1 MEYETL
7 VVEKRGHVGWLSF
20 NRPDSLNAFNLLM
33 SNELSRAWSELDE
46 DDEVRVIVNTGR
58 GQAFQTGVDVKEV
71 SAAGGMGER
80 NRGREGEGSKGGMT
94 ARSNNVWKPVICAV
108 NGICAGG
115 GFHFV
120 VDADV
125 VVASSSAT
133 FVDPHTSVGQVS
145 ALEPIGLVGRIPF
158 EAIMRLVLMGRHERL
173 SSERARE
180 LGLVSQIFEAENFEA
195 EVQDLA
201 ETIASNS
208 PSTMMASKKA
218 IWGALERSRES
229 AMAYG
234 LEMVRDF
241 WDHPD
246 NLEGARAFAEKR
258 EATWASP
265 RAPGI

>member
-1 MEYETL
+1 
-7 VVEKRGHVGWLSF
+7 
-20 NRPDSLNAFNLLM
+20 
-33 SNELSRAWSELDE
+33 
-46 DDEVRVIVNTGR
+46 
-58 GQAFQTGVDVKEV
+58 
-71 SAAGGMGER
+71 
-80 NRGREGEGSKGGMT
+80 
-94 ARSNNVWKPVICAV
+94 
-108 NGICAGG
+108 
-115 GFHFV
+115 
-120 VDADV
+120 
-125 VVASSSAT
+125 
-133 FVDPHTSVGQVS
+133 
-145 ALEPIGLVGRIPF
+145 LVGRIPF

-180 LGLVSQIFEAENFEA
+180 LGLVSQIFGAENFEA

-218 IWGALERSRES
+218 IWGALERNREA

-258 EATWASP
+258 EATWAPP

>member
-1 MEYETL
+1 
-7 VVEKRGHVGWLSF
+7 
-20 NRPDSLNAFNLLM
+20 
-33 SNELSRAWSELDE
+33 
-46 DDEVRVIVNTGR
+46 
-58 GQAFQTGVDVKEV
+58 
-71 SAAGGMGER
+71 
-80 NRGREGEGSKGGMT
+80 MT